1 MIFFNSHSY
10 ECMCISVWTVCL
22 GEGVVGLSTVGSSS
36 YLTVAVGEG
45 VCVGTGMG
53 IGMGIG
59 MGMGWVQV

>member
-22 GEGVVGLSTVGSSS
+22 CEGVVGLSTVGSS

-45 VCVGTGMG
+45 VCVGTDIGLGMS
-53 IGMGIG
+53 